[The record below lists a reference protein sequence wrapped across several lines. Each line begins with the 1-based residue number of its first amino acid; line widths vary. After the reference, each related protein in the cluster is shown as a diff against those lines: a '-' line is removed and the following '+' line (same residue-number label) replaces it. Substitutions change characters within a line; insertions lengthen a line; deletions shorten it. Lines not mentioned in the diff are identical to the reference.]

1 MNSPTS
7 PLAAELS
14 AALQWWQMAGV
25 DSDFADDATD
35 WLAGPDTNTPDES
48 EAKGPGQADT
58 PQNTAETSAQSFDGS
73 VQKNSLQRVDLLGG
87 APPQDLKA
95 FQQWWM
101 EAPGLDAIGPRG
113 RVAPRGDA
121 NPELMVLVIDPEE
134 RDRETLLSGPQG
146 RLLTRMLSAMG
157 VSEDR
162 AYIAS
167 ALPRHTPM
175 PDTAALAAGG
185 MDAVT
190 LHHIGLVSPQKIIA
204 FGSGILPLIGQNV
217 SETTTY
223 LREINQNQR
232 KVTALMS
239 EGLDSLM
246 AMPRLKARFWRRWM
260 EWSAH

>member
-7 PLAAELS
+7 PFAAEIS

-35 WLAGPDTNTPDES
+35 WLAEPNADAPDETG
-48 EAKGPGQADT
+48 AKGAAQDNLA
-58 PQNTAETSAQSFDGS
+58 QNTAKAATQSSDAS
-73 VQKNSLQRVDLLGG
+73 VQKKSIQRADLLGE
-87 APPQDLKA
+87 APPQDVTA

-113 RVAPRGDA
+113 RVAPRGTA
-121 NPELMVLVIDPEE
+121 KAELMVLIIDPEE
-134 RDRETLLSGPQG
+134 RDRESLLSGPQG
-146 RLLTRMLSAMG
+146 QLLNRILFAMG

-162 AYIAS
+162 TYIAA

-175 PDTAALAAGG
+175 ADTAALAAGG

-223 LREINQNQR
+223 LREINQNGR
-232 KVTALMS
+232 KVPALMS